1 MDAKKRKALES
12 KGWKIG
18 DTKEFLNLSDE
29 EVEYI
34 ELKIALS
41 RSLRKQREVLEMTQK
56 DLAKLSGSSQSRVAK
71 MEAGDPSVS
80 IDLLIKTLI
89 AMGNTR
95 DELAEMIGSDT
106 FAAA

>member
-1 MDAKKRKALES
+1 MDGKKRKALEL

-41 RSLRKQREVLEMTQK
+41 CSLRKQREVLGMTQK

-89 AMGNTR
+89 AMGNKR